1 VNYVEGVI
9 DAIGSLR
16 RFREKKP
23 QNMETQNNRNYAD
36 NFQYNFSALLTAL
49 RAIVA

>member
-1 VNYVEGVI
+1 MKSI
-9 DAIGSLR
+9 
-16 RFREKKP
+16 REKKP
-23 QNMETQNNRNYAD
+23 QNAETQNRRNYAD